1 MKKRGRMH
9 DSLNATKELEFWIN
23 LLANMPDSLS
33 HQVRHFLSEHLEEEL
48 ECEGFEDY
56 IHYREFLPSEIELG
70 RLLSEYFENSYN
82 GVLSELSDFIK
93 EWIC

>member
-1 MKKRGRMH
+1 MR

-33 HQVRHFLSEHLEEEL
+33 HQVRHFLAEHLEEEL
-48 ECEGFEDY
+48 ECEGFKDY